1 MAIFDLRNRLRAL
14 GQPPRTTHGGAG
26 GCVAARSEAWSS
38 GQLLGVLIAVVA
50 SLLTLAGCESPPP
63 SVAAA
68 SNETFGDGIV
78 RTRNQGGGMDD
89 QWASIV
95 LDERQRDE
103 VRQILRDVVAGPV
116 SSMIPAPNGVRFE
129 DTPRAVVTAAPRV
142 EMAIL
147 STKHDPTTAFATY
160 RDRRGRRAVASVRI
174 RDRGPIAAV
183 EYRVPGDDVS
193 LVRAAQ
199 LLDIEDRI
207 GAAGIDSRREIG
219 GRSAEAILRAS
230 IRSMRGTLVSSRVEP
245 EQYLI
250 RLLMLDEQEATLLVR
265 RAPAP
270 RAVSVSTKA
279 GMFGDDVRADALQ
292 KAFEVELRAWGRVPR
307 PASIGETTDAS
318 VVSAP
323 EE

>member
-14 GQPPRTTHGGAG
+14 RQPLRMNRGGG
-26 GCVAARSEAWSS
+26 GGRIADGPGGWSS
-38 GQLLGVLIAVVA
+38 GRFLGFLIAAVA
-50 SLLTLAGCESPPP
+50 PLSSSGCESPPP
-63 SVAAA
+63 PAAAA
-68 SNETFGDGIV
+68 SNETFGDGTV

-95 LDERQRDE
+95 LDDRQRDE
-103 VRQILRDVVAGPV
+103 VRRILGEVVSGPV
-116 SSMIPAPNGVRFE
+116 SPMIPAPNGIRFE
-129 DTPRAVVTAAPRV
+129 DTPRAALTAAPKV

-160 RDRRGRRAVASVRI
+160 RDSRGRQAVASVRI

-183 EYRVPGDDVS
+183 EYRVPGDDVK

-199 LLDIEDRI
+199 LLDIEDRL
-207 GAAGIDSRREIG
+207 GAAGIDARREIG

-230 IRSMRGTLVSSRVEP
+230 IRSMRGTLVSSRIEP

-250 RLLMLDEQEATLLVR
+250 RLLMLDEEEATLVVR

-270 RAVSVSTKA
+270 LVVSVSTKA
-279 GMFGDDVRADALQ
+279 GMFGEPALADALQ
-292 KAFEVELRAWGRVPR
+292 RAFEGELRAWGRVR
-307 PASIGETTDAS
+307 KPASLDENTDAG